1 MEVKNTEEEMPIGN
15 KTTKYESEGYVFQ
28 CNDNINDPS
37 HKDLWERQFTF
48 QSDEKKQKSSVKEYD
63 STILINPA
71 INNTFDEKPEI
82 REAAKNDFL
91 KSLLDQPVFISK
103 PLDLS
108 LSLRENHIDENAINT
123 HEIYL
128 KNITDTIDSYIYRI
142 RNDRKSFFTNIKGKL
157 NLEDNLKILRGQ
169 AQNVFTAVSDNDFR
183 SQSYN
188 SLRISSEEILI
199 RELNYIK
206 EDDNI
211 KDLRKIIEC
220 SEKI

>member
-1 MEVKNTEEEMPIGN
+1 MQTMMIFLGAITLYIFCARQLGVQQEHEYTVIRWYDNELAEMMEVKNTEEEMPIGN

-37 HKDLWERQFTF
+37 HKDLWERQFKF

-108 LSLRENHIDENAINT
+108 LSL
-123 HEIYL
+123 
-128 KNITDTIDSYIYRI
+128 
-142 RNDRKSFFTNIKGKL
+142 
-157 NLEDNLKILRGQ
+157 
-169 AQNVFTAVSDNDFR
+169 
-183 SQSYN
+183 
-188 SLRISSEEILI
+188 
-199 RELNYIK
+199 
-206 EDDNI
+206 
-211 KDLRKIIEC
+211 
-220 SEKI
+220 